1 MENNSTLSDAL
12 NLLELVRDDARS
24 NLEHKRGSVWANELI
39 FAFARAIE
47 KFIACEEFYLKGKMM
62 PIKDLFAA
70 FLEKRGE
77 LLGILEWAA
86 EVCSYARPIPHS
98 GEIEVLNF
106 VAGLFCQLLEQ
117 IPEIESEQ
125 FAVNEFS
132 WTYEK
137 ILAAAHDGS
146 EGNCFEMAESMRD
159 YLFNI
164 AEAAYHIRLHEFRIW
179 YEHQEWMPEL
189 GEWSPSGPFN
199 GRESYNNLYLALK
212 DFDAKYGA
220 CFSWLNNGIG
230 ALKSPYLD
238 APVAFLR
245 KDRPYT
251 YAHVAWRS
259 VRAVLVQPVSVE
271 FSHSDELAAVLGFAH
286 EEFVPSK
293 FLLERRRTFLIKMK
307 AYLRSRASKQP
318 PGSETRRLWL
328 EAAAEFLSNIS
339 LHQAI
344 FSEEQ
349 ADRILALANRA
360 QRECWIVERLNKKST
375 GEEIERPGVRVVPSD
390 ETGKVAARGE
400 RFAEAL
406 TYVVN
411 YMEGRSAPK
420 PAKKGRL
427 RPTTKARGTK
437 NKTMARQLKR
447 FFKWVKEGHAIDE
460 SARARRVGARAE
472 QFWNENAAEFERAA
486 AESGDQRGYLNA
498 KTLADAARKALR
510 K

>member
-1 MENNSTLSDAL
+1 MENNTTLSDAL
-12 NLLELVRDDARS
+12 DVLGLVRDDARS

-39 FAFARAIE
+39 VAFDRAVK
-47 KFIACEEFYLKGKMM
+47 KFVACEEFYLKGKMM
-62 PIKDLFAA
+62 PIKNLLAE
-70 FLEKRGE
+70 FLEQKGE

-86 EVCSYARPIPHS
+86 EVCSYARPIPNR

-106 VAGLFCQLLEQ
+106 VAALFCQLLER

-137 ILAAAHDGS
+137 ILAAANDAS
-146 EGNCFEMAESMRD
+146 EGSCREMAESMRD

-164 AEAAYHIRLHEFRIW
+164 AEAAYRLRINEYKIW
-179 YEHQEWMPEL
+179 YEHQEWVPEL
-189 GEWSPSGPFN
+189 GEWSPNGPFN

-212 DFDAKYGA
+212 DFDAKYGE

-245 KDRPYT
+245 KDKPYT

-259 VRAVLVQPVSVE
+259 VRALLVQPVSVE
-271 FSHSDELAAVLGFAH
+271 FSHSDELAAVFGFAR

-293 FLLERRRTFLIKMK
+293 FLLERRQTFLMKMK
-307 AYLRSRASKQP
+307 SYLRSRASKQP
-318 PGSETRRLWL
+318 PGSETRRMWL

-344 FSEEQ
+344 FTEEQ
-349 ADRILALANRA
+349 ADRILALANSA
-360 QRECWIVERLNKKST
+360 QRESWIVGRLNQKSA

-390 ETGKVAARGE
+390 ETGNVATSEE
-400 RFAEAL
+400 RLAEAL
-406 TYVVN
+406 NRVCDQ
-411 YMEGRSAPK
+411 MEGRSAPK
-420 PAKKGRL
+420 PAKKGKL

-460 SARARRVGARAE
+460 SVRARRVGARAE
-472 QFWNENAAEFERAA
+472 QFWKENAAEFERAA
-486 AESGDQRGYLNA
+486 AESGDKRGYLNA